1 MVTRVSKPAGKNMF
15 VFIDYA
21 STEEESVALMGFKS
35 IIFKGNQLNAERARA
50 SSYAHTLSQPFTSV
64 PMAAHSYSYTP
75 DTFGSGKF
83 ESFHPGRYPPSQHY
97 DGHAF
102 ASASAP
108 FTVGKKDLFP
118 PLNPQ
123 RTTDLSTSTTI
134 ASTSLDSLTFPPV
147 PSTSVEFS
155 SSEINPVA
163 IGPSSRSPKVTIM
176 KRPKPP
182 IEQQNLSEEPPIHY
196 QRGPQHRSPSID
208 DGIPRSVS
216 QQQNSSVSSIT
227 LLSSQDHISAIA
239 PPSQAIS
246 TSGDRPAPSNVQST
260 PNNPQTSRHPQTQSL
275 PVVPVQ
281 HVQPPIIESSHES
294 SVPDPSHEYSHRSSD
309 SRSGGIPSPNPS
321 IGKDSLSDHEFSQDS
336 SNGSKLIKEGVPG
349 MSSSNSRHQIPFSTF
364 PGSDK
369 QPFGGSLDRII
380 DGSRHYQSSRQK
392 PDDPWFRGGVS
403 GVRAPG
409 TAVSVDFVNRSLDR
423 IIDGSRHYQSSRQK
437 PDDPWF
443 RGGVSGV
450 RAPGTAV
457 SVDFVNRV
465 PIHIPIPKPQKPASG
480 PCISEQSKSQ
490 RSHSHSFDSNSCDET
505 AGGGHSGCPF
515 LTPTDLFAAI
525 QKSTTLGVET
535 LTKRIFKDVLPLYD
549 EKQRLSKELAVSTT
563 TNESLKERLEEIER
577 ENEHLREEVARL
589 KERLD
594 EVDQCH

>member
-1 MVTRVSKPAGKNMF
+1 MTLFLYGIGSNTSQHEIEELARRFGMVTRVSKPAGKNMF

-409 TAVSVDFVNRSLDR
+409 TAVSVDFVNR
-423 IIDGSRHYQSSRQK
+423 
-437 PDDPWF
+437 
-443 RGGVSGV
+443 
-450 RAPGTAV
+450 
-457 SVDFVNRV
+457 V